1 MVEEEKE
8 VGVEKSVIV
17 WLGTHYIVIHFLST
31 LTWPSSLELQM
42 LYLDQVWQTYVPGT
56 AL

>member
-1 MVEEEKE
+1 VEEEKE

-17 WLGTHYIVIHFLST
+17 WLGTHYIAIHFLST
-31 LTWPSSLELQM
+31 LTWPSTLELQM

>member
-1 MVEEEKE
+1 MVEEVKE
-8 VGVEKSVIV
+8 VGVEKSVMV
-17 WLGTHYIVIHFLST
+17 WLGTHYIAIHFLST

-42 LYLDQVWQTYVPGT
+42 LFLDQVWQINVPGT

>member
-1 MVEEEKE
+1 VEEEKE

-17 WLGTHYIVIHFLST
+17 WLGTHYIVILFLSM